1 MPLHDLGENFEESSE
16 TLSTCSTDFSDWS
29 KIAQN
34 RDNWRA
40 IFILGPNT
48 ENDEHIP
55 TARDERAARRNQP

>member
-1 MPLHDLGENFEESSE
+1 MTWGR
-16 TLSTCSTDFSDWS
+16 TLKKALKRYQLSTDFSDWS

-48 ENDEHIP
+48 ENDELIP

>member
-1 MPLHDLGENFEESSE
+1 MTWGR
-16 TLSTCSTDFSDWS
+16 TLKKALKRYQLSNDFSVWS